1 MFDAVPQASTT
12 QQNSPVV
19 SPLTTPSLAHK
30 GAAAS
35 TISPTPEQESWTS
48 VNSLLAC
55 QGLLEVQPL
64 HFVCCS
70 TSDGARVERGDIQQV
85 TVSVGASGVPSAVPF
100 MSSAMPIPPPAT
112 LPTVSASLAALE
124 QELQMLKVAIFYELK
139 HLFCI
144 IRCLERKQRVGSS
157 ISILSN

>member
-1 MFDAVPQASTT
+1 M
-12 QQNSPVV
+12 
-19 SPLTTPSLAHK
+19 
-30 GAAAS
+30 
-35 TISPTPEQESWTS
+35 
-48 VNSLLAC
+48 NSLLAC

-85 TVSVGASGVPSAVPF
+85 TVSVGATGVPSAVPLI
-100 MSSAMPIPPPAT
+100 SSAMPIPPPAT

-144 IRCLERKQRVGSS
+144 VRCLEQREAKGRF
-157 ISILSN
+157 IY

>member
-12 QQNSPVV
+12 QQNSPIV

-30 GAAAS
+30 GAASSA
-35 TISPTPEQESWTS
+35 ISPTPEQESWSS

-64 HFVCCS
+64 YFVCCS
-70 TSDGARVERGDIQQV
+70 TSDGARVERADIQQV
-85 TVSVGASGVPSAVPF
+85 TVSVGATGVPSAVPL

-124 QELQMLKVAIFYELK
+124 QELQMLKVAIFYKHK

-144 IRCLERKQRVGSS
+144 VGCLEHRQR
-157 ISILSN
+157 